1 MNMRKALGGSMQN
14 YDNNFSVDK
23 KNLPEEVAQHSVE
36 RFERESWK
44 NLTEN
49 LVRDFKILWDKE
61 SRIVK
66 NEVSEK
72 VSILKVASTS
82 LGIGGVLIVLGGLSS
97 LATATILLALIV
109 PLWAA
114 TLIVTSGLLG
124 GGAALILKAI
134 KNMNAEKL
142 RPRRSID
149 SFEEISS
156 TVKEKMKDFNTH

>member
-1 MNMRKALGGSMQN
+1 MEN
-14 YDNNFSVDK
+14 YQRDNNFYVDK
-23 KNLPEEVAQHSVE
+23 KNLPEEINKNTVE

-49 LVRDFKILWDKE
+49 LVRDFKVLWDKE

-66 NEVSEK
+66 SEVSEK
-72 VSILKVASTS
+72 VSLIKVASTS
-82 LGIGGVLIVLGGLSS
+82 LGIGGGMIVLGGLSS
-97 LATATILLALIV
+97 LATGTILLSLVV

-114 TLIVTSGLLG
+114 SLIVTGSLLG
-124 GGAALILKAI
+124 GGAWLIFNAI
-134 KNMNAEKL
+134 KDINAEKL

-149 SFEEISS
+149 SLEEISS

>member
-1 MNMRKALGGSMQN
+1 MENYQN
-14 YDNNFSVDK
+14 DKNFYVDK
-23 KNLPEEVAQHSVE
+23 KNLPENLAQRNVE

-72 VSILKVASTS
+72 VSIIKVASTS
-82 LGIGGVLIVLGGLSS
+82 MGIGGVLIVLGGLSS
-97 LATATILLALIV
+97 LATATILLSLVV
-109 PLWAA
+109 PLWASS
-114 TLIVTSGLLG
+114 LIVTASLLG
-124 GGAALILKAI
+124 GGAGLILKAI

-149 SFEEISS
+149 SIDEISS
-156 TVKEKMKDFNTH
+156 TVKEKMKEFQTH

>member
-1 MNMRKALGGSMQN
+1 MEN
-14 YDNNFSVDK
+14 YQQDRNFYVDK
-23 KNLPEEVAQHSVE
+23 KNLPENISRQTVE

-61 SRIVK
+61 SQIVK

-72 VSILKVASTS
+72 VSIIKVASTS
-82 LGIGGVLIVLGGLSS
+82 MGAGGVLIVLGGLSS
-97 LATATILLALIV
+97 LATGTILLSLVV

-114 TLIVTSGLLG
+114 SLIVTASLLG
-124 GGAALILKAI
+124 GGAGLILKAI

-142 RPRRSID
+142 KPRRSID
-149 SFEEISS
+149 SIDEISS
-156 TVKEKMKDFNTH
+156 TVKEKMKEFQSH

>member
-1 MNMRKALGGSMQN
+1 MQN
-14 YDNNFSVDK
+14 YQPDNNFYVDK
-23 KNLPEEVAQHSVE
+23 KNLSEEVAQRSVE
-36 RFERESWK
+36 RFERESWR

-72 VSILKVASTS
+72 VSIIKVASTS

-97 LATATILLALIV
+97 LATATILLSLVV

-114 TLIVTSGLLG
+114 SLIVTGSLLG
-124 GGAALILKAI
+124 GGAGLILKAI
-134 KNMNAEKL
+134 KDMNGEKL
-142 RPRRSID
+142 KPRRSIE
-149 SFEEISS
+149 SFDEISS
-156 TVKEKMKDFNTH
+156 TVKEKMKDFNSH